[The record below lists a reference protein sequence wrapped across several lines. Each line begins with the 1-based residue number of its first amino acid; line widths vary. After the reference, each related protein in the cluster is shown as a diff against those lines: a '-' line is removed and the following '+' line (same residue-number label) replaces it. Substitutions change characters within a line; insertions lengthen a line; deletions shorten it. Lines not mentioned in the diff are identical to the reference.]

1 MKLFLYYSIH
11 SLKNQIKKLCRTWF
25 IIFLLVCVV
34 LGGIVGTGVGIAV
47 DIFGGGDEPSD
58 VIPEEPGYSEDE
70 NIEEEIELSAEELAR
85 FSRYAVGALFFLFM
99 FLAAFSADKSGSSIF
114 LMADVNLLF
123 PAPMKPQSVLLFKL
137 MNQILIGIFASIY
150 LLFQIPTLNVIGFN
164 ALSVILM
171 FFVWIMLFTY
181 QKLLNVLL
189 YTLSSTHSKV
199 KKLLRPVSLGVI
211 IAVLALFFLFYAK
224 EQNAISSLDLFFA
237 GKATY
242 FIPVYGWFL
251 GAVSSAVIGN
261 IGAAVIYSLLLL
273 VGAAILAFAVW
284 HIKADFYEE
293 AMQRSQETAAVL
305 EAAKSNTVVKS
316 KKERPD
322 RIKRDEM
329 KHGSGASVFFHKA
342 MYNRFRF
349 AHLKIF
355 TKTSEFYLVVLVGI
369 AVITRLAAQSNSFIP
384 AGIALA
390 ALAFFRSLGN
400 PLAADM
406 SMNCFVTVPAS
417 AHEKVFY
424 SLLSGTVSAI
434 LDMLPAVI
442 ISALIVGASPITVI
456 AFMLLAVCVDFYSA
470 NVMLF
475 IEFSLPTSLALAAKQ
490 SISIMFI
497 YFGIAPIAAVAI
509 IGAVLGL
516 FEPFLFIAS
525 LVAFAIGAIFFAF
538 SPMFIAKGRK

>member
-1 MKLFLYYSIH
+1 
-11 SLKNQIKKLCRTWF
+11 
-25 IIFLLVCVV
+25 
-34 LGGIVGTGVGIAV
+34 
-47 DIFGGGDEPSD
+47 
-58 VIPEEPGYSEDE
+58 
-70 NIEEEIELSAEELAR
+70 
-85 FSRYAVGALFFLFM
+85 
-99 FLAAFSADKSGSSIF
+99 
-114 LMADVNLLF
+114 
-123 PAPMKPQSVLLFKL
+123 
-137 MNQILIGIFASIY
+137 
-150 LLFQIPTLNVIGFN
+150 
-164 ALSVILM
+164 
-171 FFVWIMLFTY
+171 
-181 QKLLNVLL
+181 
-189 YTLSSTHSKV
+189 
-199 KKLLRPVSLGVI
+199 
-211 IAVLALFFLFYAK
+211 
-224 EQNAISSLDLFFA
+224 
-237 GKATY
+237 
-242 FIPVYGWFL
+242 
-251 GAVSSAVIGN
+251 
-261 IGAAVIYSLLLL
+261 
-273 VGAAILAFAVW
+273 
-284 HIKADFYEE
+284 
-293 AMQRSQETAAVL
+293 MQRSQETAAVL

-369 AVITRLAAQSNSFIP
+369 AVLTRLAAQSNSFIP